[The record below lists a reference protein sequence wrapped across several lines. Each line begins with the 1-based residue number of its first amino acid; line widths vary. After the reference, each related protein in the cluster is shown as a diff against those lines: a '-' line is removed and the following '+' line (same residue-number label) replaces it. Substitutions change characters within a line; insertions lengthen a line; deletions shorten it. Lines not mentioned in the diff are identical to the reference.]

1 MGLVEGTRAQDPA
14 AGVKGPN
21 GTLFSRDRHCLP
33 EIVSTF
39 WHARDEAK
47 RAKNEPLSQALKLL
61 MNSFAGVLG
70 ASDCRFFNPDLVSA
84 ITLRGREM
92 MRLTRDFVEERG
104 YEVIYGDTDSIFI
117 WLKRAHS
124 SEDAHAIAA
133 ALTTEINAWWT
144 RTLHDGQGLRNF
156 LEIEF
161 DTHYKKFFMP
171 TIRGSEIGSKKRYAG
186 LSVDAGG
193 KEEMVYRGLEMARSD
208 WTLLA
213 RQFQEGLLSRIF
225 HDEPYRDFVTDYTRS
240 MLAGAKDEL
249 LVYRKRLRHR
259 LDDYQV
265 NVPPQVRA
273 ARIADAFNDR
283 AQRPRQYQNGG
294 WIQYVMTRNGPEP
307 LEARQSRIDYE
318 HYLAKQLR
326 PIADAI
332 LQPMGESFSALT
344 SSQSRLFEE

>member
-1 MGLVEGTRAQDPA
+1 MRA
-14 AGVKGPN
+14 
-21 GTLFSRDRHCLP
+21 
-33 EIVSTF
+33 
-39 WHARDEAK
+39 DEAK

-70 ASDCRFFNPDLVSA
+70 ASDCRFFNPGPGVRHHA
-84 ITLRGREM
+84 LRGHEM

-104 YEVIYGDTDSIFI
+104 YEAIYGDTDSIFI

-124 SEDAHAIAA
+124 NEDAHAVAA

-144 RTLHDGQGLRNF
+144 RTLRDEQGLRNF

-186 LSVDAGG
+186 LSVDAEG

-208 WTLLA
+208 WTPLA

-225 HDEPYRDFVTDYTRS
+225 HDEPYRDFVTDYARS

-249 LVYRKRLRHR
+249 LIYRKRLRHR

-283 AQRPRQYQNGG
+283 RSGRGS
-294 WIQYVMTRNGPEP
+294 TRTAAG
-307 LEARQSRIDYE
+307 
-318 HYLAKQLR
+318 
-326 PIADAI
+326 
-332 LQPMGESFSALT
+332 
-344 SSQSRLFEE
+344 SST